1 MRDLVTGGY
10 TLDNASFYV
19 PDEKLRKLRFLGIM
33 GVPIEVLTIGS
44 LW

>member
-19 PDEKLRKLRFLGIM
+19 PDEKLRKLRFLRIM
-33 GVPIEVLTIGS
+33 GVPIGVLTTGAIG
-44 LW
+44 